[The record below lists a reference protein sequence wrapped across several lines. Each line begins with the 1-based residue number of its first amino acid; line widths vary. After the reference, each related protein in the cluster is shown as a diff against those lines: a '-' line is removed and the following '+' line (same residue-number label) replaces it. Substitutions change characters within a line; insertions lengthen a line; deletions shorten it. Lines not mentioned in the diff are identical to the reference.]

1 MILNLNAIYWKN
13 KGDVIKMEQA
23 LKIYRTL
30 LEQGEIN
37 RQKDRELFQA
47 YTEHPEIKNILEK
60 FEIELG
66 FRIVETPRT
75 LYLVA
80 NIENKVMSFSLREL
94 REAIKGDAKLIDTF
108 LICYIIMFILYLFYG
123 GKNADP
129 KQADFLQLK
138 DIVSALDERFE
149 KIDEDAQS
157 LLEEDYSINFR
168 NIADEW
174 KSKIADGSG
183 RATRRYMVKRA
194 CDILEKQKLVFYPN
208 GENGEEI
215 RPEEK
220 LDNLMRYYYLLEDR
234 IKQLNQI
241 FMIGDEEN
249 A

>member
-1 MILNLNAIYWKN
+1 MQLWKE
-13 KGDVIKMEQA
+13 KKLEEA
-23 LKIYRTL
+23 LKIYKML
-30 LEQGEIN
+30 LEKGEID
-37 RQKDRELFQA
+37 RQKDKELFRT
-47 YTEHPEIKNILEK
+47 YTEHPEIKEILEK
-60 FEIELG
+60 FERELD

-80 NIENKVMSFSLREL
+80 NIENKILSFSLREL

-138 DIVSALDERFE
+138 DIVSALDDRFE
-149 KIDEDAQS
+149 KMDEDAKD
-157 LLEEDYSINFR
+157 LLEEDYSINFK

-174 KSKIADGSG
+174 KSKIIDGQG
-183 RATRRYMVKRA
+183 RNTRKYMVKRA
-194 CDILEKQKLVFYPN
+194 CDILEKEKLVFYPA
-208 GENGEEI
+208 GENNEEI

-220 LDNLMRYYYLLEDR
+220 LDNLMKYYYLLEER
-234 IKQLNQI
+234 IKEINQI
-241 FMIGDEEN
+241 FKIGDEEN